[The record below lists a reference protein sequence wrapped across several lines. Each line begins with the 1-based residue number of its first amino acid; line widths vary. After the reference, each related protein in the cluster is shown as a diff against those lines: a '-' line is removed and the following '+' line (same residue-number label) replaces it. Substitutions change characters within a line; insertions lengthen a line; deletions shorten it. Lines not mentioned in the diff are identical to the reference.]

1 MPTPNELT
9 VLRTAQECGAVHKRM
24 VSRKMRINTD
34 YAGYLLEY
42 LSKKGL
48 LAAISPGRF
57 ELARKGEDALLYQL
71 HHIKAILTAKAYGTI
86 RQIDG
91 VNKKMGDYEN
101 YVKRRTIKEF
111 RNT

>member
-1 MPTPNELT
+1 MSSPNELT
-9 VLRTAQECGAVHKRM
+9 VLRTAQECSIVTKRKIGHKM
-24 VSRKMRINTD
+24 GINTE

-57 ELARKGEDALLYQL
+57 ELTRKGEDALLYQL

-86 RQIDG
+86 RQIDS
-91 VNKKMGDYEN
+91 VNKKMGDYED
-101 YVKRRTIKEF
+101 YVKGRTIEEF
-111 RNT
+111 RNA

>member
-1 MPTPNELT
+1 MSSPNELT

-24 VSRKMRINTD
+24 VSRKMCINTD

-48 LAAISPGRF
+48 LTSISPGRF
-57 ELARKGEDALLYQL
+57 ELATKGGDALLYQL
-71 HHIKAILTAKAYGTI
+71 HHIKAILTARAYGTI

-91 VNKKMGDYEN
+91 VNKKIGDYED